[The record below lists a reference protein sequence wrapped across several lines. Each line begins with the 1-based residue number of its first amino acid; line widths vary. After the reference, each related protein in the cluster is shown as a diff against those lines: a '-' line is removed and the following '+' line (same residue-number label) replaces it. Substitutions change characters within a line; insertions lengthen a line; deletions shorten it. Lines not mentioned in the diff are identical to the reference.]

1 MSQRFGGKY
10 SPGGQPAS
18 SKGLSPAGP
27 AVNARRTRLGARSN
41 AMFVLPLPFAIS
53 AFTKDAT
60 GLAMM
65 LAALGL
71 MLAGAFLLREG
82 LKAEEAYDARNV
94 AKRPAIP
101 RKIFAADLAGLGIGL
116 AAFANDAGLIGAVA
130 LGLAGMVLHLAAFG
144 IDPLKDKGA
153 EGVDEYQAA
162 RVARVVDEAENYLS
176 EMSDAILRAR
186 ERPLELAVEQFK
198 TSARALCRQ
207 VEEDPRDL
215 AAARKYLGVYL
226 MGARDAT
233 VKFSDFYAQSRDP
246 KARED
251 YLALLKD
258 LETNFAARR
267 EALLLDDRSD
277 LDVEIEVLRDRLAQ
291 EGIKPKFE

>member
-10 SPGGQPAS
+10 SPPAS
-18 SKGLSPAGP
+18 RPQAGETP
-27 AVNARRTRLGARSN
+27 PRPVLDVRRTRLGARSN
-41 AMFVLPLPFAIS
+41 AMFVLPLPLALS
-53 AFTKDAT
+53 AFSKGAA
-60 GLAMM
+60 GLA
-65 LAALGL
+65 LTLGALGL
-71 MLAGAFLLREG
+71 MLGGAFLLREG
-82 LKAEEAYDARNV
+82 LKAEESYDARNV

-101 RKIFAADLAGLGIGL
+101 RKIFAAVLVGAGIGL
-116 AAFANDAGLIGAVA
+116 AAFANAAGLIGAVLLA
-130 LGLAGMVLHLAAFG
+130 LAGFGLHLAAFG
-144 IDPLKDKGA
+144 TDPMKDKGA
-153 EGVDEYQAA
+153 EGVDAFQSA
-162 RVARVVDEAENYLS
+162 RVARVVDEAETYLS

-233 VKFSDFYAQSRDP
+233 VKFADFYARSRDAA
-246 KARED
+246 ARAD
-251 YLALLKD
+251 YLALLND

-267 EALLLDDRSD
+267 QQLLLDDRTD
-277 LDVEIEVLRDRLAQ
+277 MDVEIEVLRDRLAQ
-291 EGIKPKFE
+291 EGIKTQV

>member
-10 SPGGQPAS
+10 SPGGSTAQPGSTPRPTVA
-18 SKGLSPAGP
+18 AQ
-27 AVNARRTRLGARSN
+27 RTRLGARSN
-41 AMFVLPLPFAIS
+41 AMFILPLPLAFS
-53 AFTKDAT
+53 AFFKDAT
-60 GLAMM
+60 GLAFA
-65 LAALGL
+65 LAATGL
-71 MLAGAFLLREG
+71 MLAGAYLLREG

-101 RKIFAADLAGLGIGL
+101 RKIFAASLVGLGIGL
-116 AAFANDAGLIGAVA
+116 AAFANGAGLVGSVA
-130 LGLAGMVLHLAAFG
+130 LGLVGVVLHLVAFG
-144 IDPLKDKGA
+144 LDPLKNKGA
-153 EGVDEYQAA
+153 EGIDEYQTA

-176 EMSDAILRAR
+176 DMSDAILRAR

-207 VEEDPRDL
+207 VEDDPRDL

-233 VKFSDFYAQSRDP
+233 VKFADFYAQSRDAQ
-246 KARED
+246 ARED
-251 YLALLKD
+251 YLSLLKD

>member
-10 SPGGQPAS
+10 SPGGRAPQAPGS
-18 SKGLSPAGP
+18 SPAP
-27 AVNARRTRLGARSN
+27 PVVSVQRTKLGARSN
-41 AMFVLPLPFAIS
+41 AMFVLPLPLAIT
-53 AFTKDAT
+53 AFTQDAT
-60 GLAMM
+60 GLA
-65 LAALGL
+65 LSLVALGM

-82 LKAEEAYDARNV
+82 LKAEEAYNARNV

-101 RKIFAADLAGLGIGL
+101 RKIFAADLVGLGIGF
-116 AAFANDAGLIGAVA
+116 AAFANGAGLIGAVA
-130 LGLAGMVLHLAAFG
+130 LGLVGVGLHLVAFG
-144 IDPLKDKGA
+144 LDPLKDKGA

-162 RVARVVDEAENYLS
+162 RVARVVDDAEAYLS

-207 VEEDPRDL
+207 VEDDPRDL

-233 VKFSDFYAQSRDP
+233 VKFADFYAQSRDP
-246 KARED
+246 QARTD
-251 YLALLKD
+251 YLALLQD

-267 EALLLDDRSD
+267 EALLLDDRTD

>member
-10 SPGGQPAS
+10 SPGGS
-18 SKGLSPAGP
+18 STAPGDTTARPIVS
-27 AVNARRTRLGARSN
+27 ARRTRLGARSN
-41 AMFVLPLPFAIS
+41 AMFVLPLPLAVS
-53 AFTKDAT
+53 AFTKDAS
-60 GLAMM
+60 GLALS
-65 LAALGL
+65 LAALGV
-71 MLAGAFLLREG
+71 MLAGAYLLREG

-101 RKIFAADLAGLGIGL
+101 RKIFAADLVGLGIGL
-116 AAFANDAGLIGAVA
+116 AAFANGTGVIGAVA
-130 LGLAGMVLHLAAFG
+130 LGLVGVALHLVAFG
-144 IDPLKDKGA
+144 SDPLKDKGA
-153 EGVDEYQAA
+153 EGVDDYQAA

-198 TSARALCRQ
+198 ASARALCRQ
-207 VEEDPRDL
+207 VEDDPRDL
-215 AAARKYLGVYL
+215 TAARKYLGVYL

-233 VKFSDFYAQSRDP
+233 VKFADFYAQSRSAE
-246 KARED
+246 ARAD

-267 EALLLDDRSD
+267 EALLLDDRTD

-291 EGIKPKFE
+291 EGIKTKV